1 MASRH
6 SLMENLAVN
15 LEALHI
21 LESNR
26 DGLRFSPPDGF
37 RRSPVPR
44 YLFRVCSPNSAGR
57 TTLDVVES
65 ASAASSYHASR
76 TCLFRMDDAKLA
88 ADMVSKHL
96 RWLPPRA
103 ADNLVSWTSSLL
115 AALVYVFYR
124 RARCSERLR
133 DISVFVVDTWAFRE
147 DTFARD
153 LDLIRAFARHDDGDL
168 ASLAGLRRRR
178 RHGRWAGS
186 YSLGEYLTQGALSL
200 AGRCARV
207 TAQDMVD
214 CGLLELHPRFAEFA
228 RWAKGDEAWAELVI
242 ELREP
247 FYTRPASSAPAAAVG
262 GRRVFPNDAQIMS
275 RIGNLFGVGWR
286 APIAVALLSLAPN
299 RTGAVEL
306 LLNFGLLGQV
316 WDPTK
321 EACLDSA
328 TGVDPDNTLPE
339 VAEFIYNLNDCYLEF
354 AEVRVRSYIDQV
366 AETLDAAQRLISKAD
381 KVRQPPRDF
390 AATARRSSL
399 FRLVRA
405 LSELAHHGLPEE
417 NVTGVVTSASS
428 DECTSDETGRGAW
441 SL

>member
-76 TCLFRMDDAKLA
+76 TCLFRMDDPTLA

-96 RWLPPRA
+96 R
-103 ADNLVSWTSSLL
+103 SLL

-153 LDLIRAFARHDDGDL
+153 LDLIRAFARHDGGDL
-168 ASLAGLRRRR
+168 ANLAGLRRRR

-186 YSLGEYLTQGALSL
+186 YAFGEYLTQGALSL

-228 RWAKGDEAWAELVI
+228 RWAKGDEAWADLVI

-247 FYTRPASSAPAAAVG
+247 FYTRPASSASAAG

-339 VAEFIYNLNDCYLEF
+339 VAEFIYNLNDSYLEF
-354 AEVRVRSYIDQV
+354 AEVGVRSYIDQV

-405 LSELAHHGLPEE
+405 LSELAHHALPEE